1 MSPIV
6 ILYAAILLAVAV
18 GLWGAY
24 RVLGTP
30 SRLGPVDYRVV
41 LEDLLL
47 SVTRSARELRS
58 ALEAGADSRRLE
70 EVAAQSRK
78 IFQTAYFQTLRLRP
92 ASGPDEA
99 ASLRELLGQACQAY
113 DWASRMIGGE
123 GLRNP
128 LISQAARALLE
139 AGDGQI
145 SLAARELGEVRPV
158 PGSSQPLT

>member
-6 ILYAAILLAVAV
+6 ILYAAILLVVAV
-18 GLWGAY
+18 GLLIAY

-30 SRLGPVDYRVV
+30 SRLTPADYGVV
-41 LEDLLL
+41 LEDVLL
-47 SVTRSARELRS
+47 SVSRSARELHA

-70 EVAAQSRK
+70 EVAAGSRK
-78 IFQTAYFQTLRLRP
+78 IFQTGYFQTLRLRP

-99 ASLRELLGQACQAY
+99 ASVRELLGQACQAY

-123 GLRNP
+123 GVRNP

-139 AGDGQI
+139 AGDRQI
-145 SLAARELGEVRPV
+145 SLAARELAEARPG
-158 PGSSQPLT
+158 PGSSQP